1 MCSVLCIY
9 VCIVCLCVRTC
20 VRAHTCVGIATNVVY
35 YRMRNE
41 EIQSLS
47 GVDEFGEFYRRL
59 KQLKDYHRKFAD
71 DVSYNILLCY
81 DIILPHSLKNQCPW
95 SSVRWMRREII
106 QGMKLK
112 V

>member
-1 MCSVLCIY
+1 
-9 VCIVCLCVRTC
+9 
-20 VRAHTCVGIATNVVY
+20 
-35 YRMRNE
+35 MRNE

-71 DVSYNILLCY
+71 DVSHQSSSSPPLCCDFVTLY
-81 DIILPHSLKNQCPW
+81 TVGGAN
-95 SSVRWMRREII
+95 VY
-106 QGMKLK
+106 G